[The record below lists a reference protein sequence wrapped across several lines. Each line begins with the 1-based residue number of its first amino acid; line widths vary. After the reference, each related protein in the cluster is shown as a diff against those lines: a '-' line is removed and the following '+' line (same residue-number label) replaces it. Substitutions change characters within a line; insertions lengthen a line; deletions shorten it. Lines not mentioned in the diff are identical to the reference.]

1 MPEKCKEEKKTFEE
15 RELDILR
22 ESVDKIEE
30 SAKKKVA
37 QSPIITKIIEV
48 LENFLRKKQ
57 LMCYG
62 GTALNNILPKKD
74 QFYDKNTEIPDYD
87 FYSPNALDDAK
98 ELADIYSS
106 LGYDDVEARAGM
118 HHGTFKVQVHFIPIA
133 DITHMEKK
141 LFLSVKKEAI
151 KINGILYAPSNLLRL
166 NVYTELSRP
175 EGDVARWEKIFKRLT
190 LLNKHYP
197 IKKQRCEAVK
207 FMRDFEGNQ
216 ELASTLYGLV
226 KKAIIDQGLVFFGGY
241 ACEFYSKYL
250 PVKHDQIK
258 QGQIKHEKN
267 KSSSP
272 DFDALSETPE
282 ESAKYIKD
290 KLTSAGVKNVK
301 IYKKPGA
308 DEIIAPHY
316 EIAVGNQSVCFI
328 YQPLGCHSYNTLRVN
343 NDTVKIA
350 SIDTMLNLYL
360 AFMYADRPYYEKDRI
375 LCMAQYLFTVQSK
388 NRLINKGLLK
398 RFNSECYGT
407 QQTLQTI
414 RETRAEK
421 FVELK
426 PKRGTKE
433 YDEYFLKYTPGEKPI
448 KNKTTKT
455 NKTIKLAKTIKKVS
469 TKMNRT
475 KMNKTI
481 KNKAKMNKTE
491 KRWFKLF

>member
-133 DITHMEKK
+133 DITQMEKK
-141 LFLSVKKEAI
+141 LFFSVKKEAI

-166 NVYTELSRP
+166 NVYKELSRP
-175 EGDVARWEKIFKRLT
+175 EGEVARWEKVFKRLT

-197 IKKQRCEAVK
+197 IKKQRCDSVK

-241 ACEFYSKYL
+241 ACELYGKYL
-250 PVKHDQIK
+250 PIKHDQIK
-258 QGQIKHEKN
+258 HEKT

-282 ESAKYIKD
+282 ESAKYIKEQ
-290 KLTSAGVKNVK
+290 LTSAGVKNVK

-308 DEIIAPHY
+308 GEIIAPHY

-328 YQPLGCHSYNTLRVN
+328 YEPLGCHSYNTVRVKN
-343 NDTVKIA
+343 ETVKIA
-350 SIDTMLNLYL
+350 TIDTMLNLYL
-360 AFMYADRPYYEKDRI
+360 AFIYADRPYYEKERI

-398 RFNSECYGT
+398 RFNSECYGAET
-407 QQTLQTI
+407 TLQTI
-414 RETRAEK
+414 REKRAEK

-433 YDEYFLKYTPGEKPI
+433 YDEYFLKYTPGVKPI
-448 KNKTTKT
+448 KNKT
-455 NKTIKLAKTIKKVS
+455 IKNKTIKKV
-469 TKMNRT
+469 NA

-481 KNKAKMNKTE
+481 KNKTKMNRTIKNKAIK
-491 KRWFKLF
+491 KRWFNTLF